1 MELTLQS
8 FNNSPSGAM
17 TVNEAVF
24 GAPYNEALIHQTVTA
39 YLAGA
44 RSGTAA
50 QKTRAEVR
58 GSTAK
63 PWKQKGTGRARAGH
77 VRSPIWRGG
86 GVTFAAKTS
95 DYSQKLNKKMYR
107 GALRAIFSELL
118 RQDRLIAVDTFDA
131 ATPKTRDLLAQLKSV
146 NPAKVLIITD
156 EVSDN
161 LWLAARNIHTIRLAD
176 TSSLE
181 PVSLVWADKIIVTRA
196 ALTEIEERFA

>member
-8 FNNSPSGAM
+8 INNSSAGAM
-17 TVNEAVF
+17 TVNDAVF
-24 GAPYNEALIHQTVTA
+24 GAPYNEALIHQSVTA
-39 YLAGA
+39 YLAGGRA
-44 RSGTAA
+44 GTAA

-95 DYSQKLNKKMYR
+95 DHSQKLNKKMYA
-107 GALRAIFSELL
+107 GAMRAILSELV
-118 RQDRLIAVDTFDA
+118 RQERLVAVDSFDA
-131 ATPKTRDLLAQLKSV
+131 ATPKTRDLLAQLKGIVPS
-146 NPAKVLIITD
+146 KTLIITD

-161 LWLAARNIHTIRLAD
+161 LWLAARNVHSIRLAD
-176 TSSLE
+176 TASLE

-196 ALTEIEERFA
+196 ALTELEGRFA

>member
-77 VRSPIWRGG
+77 IRSPIWRGG

-95 DYSQKLNKKMYR
+95 DHSQKLNKKMYR

-118 RQDRLIAVDTFDA
+118 RQDRLIPVDTFEA
-131 ATPKTRDLLAQLKSV
+131 ATPKTRDLLAQLKGV
-146 NPAKVLIITD
+146 NPAKILIITD

>member
-8 FNNSPSGAM
+8 FNQSPAGAM

-77 VRSPIWRGG
+77 IRSPIWRGG

-95 DYSQKLNKKMYR
+95 DHSQKLNKKMYR

-118 RQDRLIAVDTFDA
+118 RQERLIPVDTFEA
-131 ATPKTRDLLAQLKSV
+131 ETPKTRDLLAQLKGVS
-146 NPAKVLIITD
+146 PAKILIITD